1 MFDLNISMK
10 VQTDKDFAELTQQ
23 FSVWR
28 KRFPMFTHDVQ
39 RIEKIINQHITA
51 HSKIMVMYRQTKN
64 RIYLERAQREIDA
77 INTVLATV
85 EKMELM
91 SLLSRG

>member
-1 MFDLNISMK
+1 LFDLNIEMK
-10 VQTDKDFAELTQQ
+10 VESDKDFNQLREQ
-23 FSVWR
+23 FMAWR
-28 KRFPMFTHDVQ
+28 HRFPMFVHDVQ

-64 RIYLERAQREIDA
+64 RSYLEKAQQE
-77 INTVLATV
+77 INTINSVLATV

>member
-1 MFDLNISMK
+1 LFDLNIQMK
-10 VQTDKDFAELTQQ
+10 VETDKDFKQLGEQ
-23 FSVWR
+23 FTAWR
-28 KRFPMFTHDVQ
+28 HRFPMFIHDVQ

-51 HSKIMVMYRQTKN
+51 YSKIMVMYRQTKN
-64 RIYLERAQREIDA
+64 RSYLEKAQREIDA
-77 INTVLATV
+77 INAVLATV

>member
-64 RIYLERAQREIDA
+64 RSYLERAQREIDA

>member
-1 MFDLNISMK
+1 MFDLNIGMK
-10 VQTDKDFAELTQQ
+10 VETDNDFAELTQQ

-28 KRFPMFTHDVQ
+28 KRFPMFVHDVQ

-64 RIYLERAQREIDA
+64 RSYLEKAQQEINT

>member
-1 MFDLNISMK
+1 MFDLNIRMK
-10 VQTDKDFAELTQQ
+10 VESDQDFKQLRDQ
-23 FSVWR
+23 FTAWR
-28 KRFPMFTHDVQ
+28 HRFPMFTHDVQ
-39 RIEKIINQHITA
+39 RIEKIINQHVTA

-64 RIYLERAQREIDA
+64 RSYLERAQQEINT

>member
-1 MFDLNISMK
+1 LFDLNIKMK
-10 VQTDKDFAELTQQ
+10 VESDKDFKQLRDQ
-23 FSVWR
+23 FTAWR
-28 KRFPMFTHDVQ
+28 HRFPMFVHDVQ

-64 RIYLERAQREIDA
+64 RSYLEKAQQEIDT
-77 INTVLATV
+77 INAVLTTV
-85 EKMELM
+85 EKIELL

>member
-1 MFDLNISMK
+1 MFDLNIRMK
-10 VQTDKDFAELTQQ
+10 VETDKDFAELTQQ
-23 FSVWR
+23 FLVWR

-64 RIYLERAQREIDA
+64 RSYLERAQREIDA
-77 INTVLATV
+77 INSVLATV

>member
-1 MFDLNISMK
+1 MK
-10 VQTDKDFAELTQQ
+10 VESDKDFKQLRDQ
-23 FSVWR
+23 FTAWR
-28 KRFPMFTHDVQ
+28 HRFPMFTHDVQ

-64 RIYLERAQREIDA
+64 RSYLEKAQQEIDT
-77 INTVLATV
+77 INTVLTTV

>member
-1 MFDLNISMK
+1 MFDLNIVMK
-10 VQTDKDFAELTQQ
+10 VESDQDFKKLREQFAE
-23 FSVWR
+23 WR
-28 KRFPMFTHDVQ
+28 LRFPMFTHDVQ

-64 RIYLERAQREIDA
+64 RSYLEKAQQEIDT
-77 INTVLATV
+77 INTVLSTV

>member
-1 MFDLNISMK
+1 MFDLNIRMK
-10 VQTDKDFAELTQQ
+10 VESDKDFKQLRDQ
-23 FSVWR
+23 FTVWR
-28 KRFPMFTHDVQ
+28 HRFPMFVHDVQ

-64 RIYLERAQREIDA
+64 RSYLERAQQELDT